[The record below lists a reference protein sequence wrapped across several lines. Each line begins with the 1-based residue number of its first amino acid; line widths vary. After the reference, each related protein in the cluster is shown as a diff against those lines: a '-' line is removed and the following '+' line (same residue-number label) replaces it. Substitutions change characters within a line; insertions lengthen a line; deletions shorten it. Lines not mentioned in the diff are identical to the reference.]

1 MNKLTLRRSNLS
13 VLEREVP
20 MVRSGKGEL
29 TKTLYIIPVP
39 RQYIL
44 NTADNMIEVR
54 RMFTVNM
61 KLYK

>member
-29 TKTLYIIPVP
+29 TKTLYIIPVT